1 MAKTRGMI
9 LLLLVLLLTGCAQG
23 LVIQVDSIAAG
34 DAGPGQSYV
43 LLNNMAN
50 VSEDDLYFRE
60 FSNHVHNTLYQRGF
74 RQVSGAGDAK
84 IKIYFS
90 YGVTAGATQ
99 HYVTSTPIYDWVG
112 GDTVTR
118 RVTKEDASGKTVSRK
133 TEDIYLPHRERI
145 VGYDRSM
152 HSYTPYTSHV
162 ILDARNA
169 VSDAP
174 IWKITVTASGD
185 DSGDL
190 RRTMPVLLDAGA
202 PWIARDTKG
211 VVTVKVQ
218 KKGREQ

>member
-1 MAKTRGMI
+1 MI
-9 LLLLVLLLTGCAQG
+9 LLLLVLVLTGCAQG

-34 DAGPGQSYV
+34 EAGPGQSYV

-74 RQVSGAGDAK
+74 RQAASANDAK
-84 IKIYFS
+84 IKIYFN

-112 GDTVTR
+112 GDVATR
-118 RVTKEDASGKTVSRK
+118 RVIKQDASGKTVSRK
-133 TEDIYLPHRERI
+133 TEDVYLPYRERV
-145 VGYDRSM
+145 VGYDRSV

-169 VSDAP
+169 ASDTP

-185 DSGDL
+185 PSGDL
-190 RRTMPVLLDAGA
+190 RRTMPILLEAGA

-211 VVTVKVQ
+211 VMTVKV
-218 KKGREQ
+218 KKRGVEQ